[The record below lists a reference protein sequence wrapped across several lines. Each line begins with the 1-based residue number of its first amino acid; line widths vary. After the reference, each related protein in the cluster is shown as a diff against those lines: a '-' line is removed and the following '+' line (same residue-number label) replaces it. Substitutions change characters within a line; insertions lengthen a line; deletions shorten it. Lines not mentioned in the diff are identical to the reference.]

1 MLSVKDYI
9 LLCEL
14 ARTGLLPSQQ
24 SGGVLELAAGLEA
37 KFAGI
42 GQGDLAQQIGR
53 SANLVDW
60 EWDRREG
67 DGERPDRY
75 FFVHREHNHGVVVMQ
90 EPSET
95 PFSHTYNMDEFT
107 AALRPI
113 AEAKGTLS
121 FTGLGQGGWRAA
133 ELAALLGAEAVVFGG
148 PGEEELPG
156 RAVNYVGEDDPVG
169 AYTEKVVFVKQ
180 QGELKEEDE
189 AFYYRKLEFDPAGNP
204 VIAEQSEFS
213 RFVSWFYQRAGT
225 VDPEVWGLFF
235 PGPEEEE
242 ALLADLGVY
251 SVYLQIGSLNR
262 EGILRSVDET
272 IRHAGKVLTANR
284 EAMVRELAK
293 VDDEDYHAR
302 VPEIAGE
309 HAARASAFVERTYD
323 SVQTIFMGIALFSLD
338 REPFDVEPWMTGF
351 YDRIHELL
359 DGEQTKLE
367 ACLDQAIASHLER
380 LLQMPDFT
388 LEW

>member
-1 MLSVKDYI
+1 MWSVKDYA

-14 ARTGLLPSQQ
+14 ARTGLLPAQQ
-24 SGGVLELAAGLEA
+24 SGGVLELTAKLETKLAGM
-37 KFAGI
+37 
-42 GQGDLAQQIGR
+42 GQGDLAQQIGG

-60 EWDRREG
+60 EWERREG

-75 FFVHREHNHGVVVMQ
+75 FFVHKEHKRWVVVMQ
-90 EPSET
+90 EPSDI
-95 PFSHTYNMDEFT
+95 PFSHTYSMEEFA
-107 AALRPI
+107 AALQRVTDTGG
-113 AEAKGTLS
+113 ALS

-133 ELAALLGAEAVVFGG
+133 ELAAILGAEAVVFGA

-156 RAVNYVGEDDPVG
+156 TAVNYVGEDDPVG
-169 AYTEKVVFVKQ
+169 ASKEKVVFVKQ
-180 QGELKEEDE
+180 QSGLKEEDE
-189 AFYYRKLEFDPAGNP
+189 AFYYRKLEFDDEGSPVVAG
-204 VIAEQSEFS
+204 QSEFS

-225 VDPEVWGLFF
+225 VEPDIWGIFF
-235 PGPEEEE
+235 PGPEEEG

-284 EAMVRELAK
+284 EVMVRELAK
-293 VDDEDYHAR
+293 VGDEDYHTR

-309 HAARASAFVERTYD
+309 HAARASSFVERTFD

-338 REPFDVEPWMTGF
+338 QGQFDVTPWMAGF

-359 DGEQTKLE
+359 DREQTKLE
-367 ACLDQAIASHLER
+367 ACLDQAIASHMER

-388 LEW
+388 LDW